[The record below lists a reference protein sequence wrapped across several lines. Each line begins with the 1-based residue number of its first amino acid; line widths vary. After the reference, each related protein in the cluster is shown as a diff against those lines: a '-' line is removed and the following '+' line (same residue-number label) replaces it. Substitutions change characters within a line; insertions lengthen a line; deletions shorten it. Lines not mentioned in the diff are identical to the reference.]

1 MTRGEV
7 AYKGFERWRNAWCMT
22 GSDRLRMKKTLKNHE
37 AHSWKKGGGGSS
49 FMEKR
54 GGEPFTD
61 QTDGGGRGFTH
72 KVLRVETQQP
82 GQHPGWSADPLV
94 LDGYAVPPSPSILQ
108 IVDHTRSCHRIG
120 WCSFHACSATADFF
134 SSISFPAC
142 ILVLANPLLQ
152 PSSRFHYVH
161 LPATT
166 RNTIYY
172 TRTHASWQLILDPGE
187 LCSQP
192 WLKCSLDVKSP
203 AHTSDVLAEAR
214 HIGNGDN

>member
-22 GSDRLRMKKTLKNHE
+22 GSDRLRMKKPLKKHE
-37 AHSWKKGGGGSS
+37 AHSWKKGG
-49 FMEKR
+49 K
-54 GGEPFTD
+54 PFTD

-82 GQHPGWSADPLV
+82 GSSRPTSRLKRWSSGVRWICSAF
-94 LDGYAVPPSPSILQ
+94 
-108 IVDHTRSCHRIG
+108 VDHTRLLPSNQVVLLPRML
-120 WCSFHACSATADFF
+120 SNRRLLLL
-134 SSISFPAC
+134 SFPAC

-152 PSSRFHYVH
+152 PSSRFPYVH

-187 LCSQP
+187 LCSQSHP

-214 HIGNGDN
+214 HIGNGDH